1 MDSSQAMNSLQQG
14 SGMPCGVLGMPAGVA
29 NILHSAKL
37 SARGLRPISEL
48 ADRRPHGDRLRYMA
62 GCRCNQCRRANT
74 AYETERV
81 KARKAGD
88 WNGLVSAD
96 KARAHLATL
105 SGKNVGRRSV
115 SDVTGVASSILVE
128 IIAGRKTRIRAR
140 TERLILAVTE
150 AAAADR
156 ALIPAKAT
164 WKLLDKLLA
173 DGYSKTELARH
184 LGYKR
189 PALQLDR
196 EWVTVRNAH
205 QVQCMYQRLHKCSA
219 APTLKRLAEL
229 REEEF
234 RMDFIQERAASLAAE
249 LNLPVPDLTVCKGR
263 IRADAADIVAR
274 LHKLLTE

>member
-1 MDSSQAMNSLQQG
+1 MDSVQTLLTTG
-14 SGMPCGVLGMPAGVA
+14 HTSGLPRGVLGMPAGVA
-29 NILHSAKL
+29 NILQSAKL
-37 SARGLRPISEL
+37 SARGLRPIAEL

-62 GCRCNQCRRANT
+62 GCRCDQCRRANT
-74 AYETERV
+74 AYEIERS

-96 KARAHLATL
+96 KARAHLSAL
-105 SGKNVGRRSV
+105 SAKNVGRRSV

-164 WKLLDKLLA
+164 WKLLDELLA
-173 DGYSKTELARH
+173 DGYTKTELAH
-184 LGYKR
+184 QLGYKR

-205 QVQCMYQRLHKCSA
+205 QVKCLYQRLRKCSA
-219 APTLKRLAEL
+219 ASTLKRLAEL

-234 RMDFIQERAASLAAE
+234 RMDFIQERAESLAAE
-249 LNLPVPDLTVCKGR
+249 LNLPVPDLTVRKGR
-263 IRADAADIVAR
+263 IRADAAAIVAR